1 MSWVGER
8 SEKVIIPVILAGG
21 SGSRLWP
28 LSRQHYPKQLLKLF
42 GDRTMLQQTLGRLA
56 GLENLAPPVVV
67 CNEAHRFMVAEQ
79 LLEAGIEGAAIL
91 LEPVARNTAPALAL
105 AAIQARSQD
114 PTAVLLVL
122 SADHMIRDI
131 GEFQRAVL
139 RAVEAAEA
147 GVLVTFGVIPDRPET
162 GYGYI
167 KTPARA
173 DSTSLSPL
181 PVEKFVEKPNL
192 SVAEEYLAAGCYYW
206 NSGMFVFRND
216 VFLDELAA
224 QSPQVV
230 DIASNAHRLA
240 VRDLDFIRIDSK
252 TFALAPDISIDYA
265 LMEKSRNVQCVP
277 LNAGWSDVGD
287 WRSFSE
293 LSEKDEANNSFIGDS
308 IDIGSTN
315 TLVFSRDKLVA
326 TVGVDNLMI
335 INTPDAVLIADKSR
349 AQDVKLVISRIE
361 KQQRSEHLQH
371 REVYRPWGCFD
382 SIDDGDRYQVNRIR
396 VKPGAS
402 LSLQIHHHR
411 AEHWIVVKGVALVQ
425 KGDDVMLLSENEST
439 FIPVGTKHRLSNPG
453 KIPLEIIEV
462 QSGSYLKDDDVI
474 RYEDSYGRSSV

>member
-1 MSWVGER
+1 M
-8 SEKVIIPVILAGG
+8 IIPVILAGG

-42 GDRTMLQQTLGRLA
+42 GDKTMLQQTLLRLE
-56 GLENLAPPVVV
+56 GLEDTVAPVVV

-79 LLEAGIEGAAIL
+79 LLEMGIPDTAIL

-105 AAIQARSQD
+105 AAIQARQVD
-114 PTAVLLVL
+114 PRATLLVL

-131 GEFQRAVL
+131 TAFQQAV
-139 RAVEAAEA
+139 RQAVQGAEQGA
-147 GVLVTFGVIPDRPET
+147 LVTFGVQPDRPET

-167 KTPARA
+167 KAKDGSETAA
-173 DSTSLSPL
+173 GLY
-181 PVEKFVEKPNL
+181 PVERFVEKPDL
-192 SVAEEYLAAGCYYW
+192 PTAQSYLEAGCYYW
-206 NSGMFVFRND
+206 NSGMFVFRVD
-216 VFLDELAA
+216 VFLEELEARSPEVLEAA
-224 QSPQVV
+224 
-230 DIASNAHRLA
+230 IAAHSA
-240 VRDLDFIRIDSK
+240 ATKDLDFIRIDKAS
-252 TFALAPDISIDYA
+252 FAKAPNISIDYA
-265 LMEKSRNVQCVP
+265 LMEKSDKVACVP

-293 LSEKDEANNSFIGDS
+293 LSVQDEAGNSFIGDS
-308 IDIGSTN
+308 IDIDSRN

-326 TVGVDNLMI
+326 TIGVSDLMI

-349 AQDVKLVISRIE
+349 AQDVKSVITHIE
-361 KQQRSEHLQH
+361 QQDRSEHLQH

-382 SIDDGDRYQVNRIR
+382 AIDDGDRYQVNRIR

-439 FIPVGTKHRLSNPG
+439 YIPVGVKHRLTNPG

>member
-1 MSWVGER
+1 M
-8 SEKVIIPVILAGG
+8 IIPVILAGG

-42 GDRTMLQQTLGRLA
+42 GDKTMLQQTLLRLE
-56 GLENLAPPVVV
+56 GLEDTVAPVVV

-79 LLEAGIEGAAIL
+79 LLEMGIPDTAIL

-105 AAIQARSQD
+105 AAIQARQVD
-114 PTAVLLVL
+114 PRATLLVL

-131 GEFQRAVL
+131 TAFQQAVRQAL
-139 RAVEAAEA
+139 QGAEQGA
-147 GVLVTFGVIPDRPET
+147 LVTFGVQPDRPET

-167 KTPARA
+167 KAKDGSETAA
-173 DSTSLSPL
+173 GLY
-181 PVEKFVEKPNL
+181 PVERFVEKPDL
-192 SVAEEYLAAGCYYW
+192 PTAQSYLEAGCYYW
-206 NSGMFVFRND
+206 NSGMFVFRVD
-216 VFLDELAA
+216 VFLEELEARSPEVLEAA
-224 QSPQVV
+224 
-230 DIASNAHRLA
+230 IAAHSA
-240 VRDLDFIRIDSK
+240 ATKDLDFIRIDKAS
-252 TFALAPDISIDYA
+252 FAKAPNISIDYA
-265 LMEKSRNVQCVP
+265 LMEKSDKVACVP

-293 LSEKDEANNSFIGDS
+293 LSVQDEAGNSFIGDS
-308 IDIGSTN
+308 IDIDSRN

-326 TVGVDNLMI
+326 TIGVSDLMI

-349 AQDVKLVISRIE
+349 AQDVKSVITHIE
-361 KQQRSEHLQH
+361 QQDRSEHLQH

-382 SIDDGDRYQVNRIR
+382 AIDDGDRYQVNRIR

-439 FIPVGTKHRLSNPG
+439 YIPVGVKHRLTNPG